1 LLSPR
6 CPDGRKNCSQCGY
19 GLRWYFLDCWF
30 PMTGKQL
37 KESAIMNSISMSWK
51 LGKSVFEARKQHTD
65 PIQKVVEIT
74 RGFAV
79 FKGKIVEI
87 DRQFGA
93 EKTKGFSL
101 GRIKME
107 GIDQYVGKKAEVDFQ
122 NEWLSSVLDGEVL
135 RFPPDLICILD
146 PATEE
151 PIRADIVKY
160 GYRGVII
167 LIPAHPRMRTPKDI
181 QTFGPRYFGRDYDY
195 VPVERLILGK

>member
-1 LLSPR
+1 
-6 CPDGRKNCSQCGY
+6 
-19 GLRWYFLDCWF
+19 
-30 PMTGKQL
+30 
-37 KESAIMNSISMSWK
+37 
-51 LGKSVFEARKQHTD
+51 
-65 PIQKVVEIT
+65 VEIT

-135 RFPPDLICILD
+135 RLPPNLICILD